1 MIVLEEHSKITAKGQ
16 TTVPKR
22 VRDRLGVGVGDE
34 IVFRVSDDG
43 AVMVE
48 SARQSEE
55 EAAVD
60 AFLAFISN
68 DIKRRPEALTP
79 FERSRMEELRAL
91 VEGVEVDLDGD
102 FSDAEPI

>member
-22 VRDRLGVGVGDE
+22 VRDRLGLQVGDE

-48 SARQSEE
+48 SARQSDD

-60 AFLAFISN
+60 AFLAFISS
-68 DIKRRPEALTP
+68 DIKRRPEALKP
-79 FERSRMEELRAL
+79 LRQEDVDRRRAL
-91 VEGVEVDLDGD
+91 LEGVELDLDGD
-102 FSDAEPI
+102 FSGATPI

>member
-22 VRDRLGVGVGDE
+22 IRDRLGVRLGDE
-34 IVFRVSDDG
+34 IVYRVTGDG

-48 SARQSEE
+48 SAR
-55 EAAVD
+55 AANDGAAID

-68 DIKRRPEALTP
+68 DIKRHPQNVTPMLDEDANLDAL
-79 FERSRMEELRAL
+79 LD
-91 VEGVEVDLDGD
+91 GVEVDLDGD
-102 FSDAEPI
+102 FRGATPI

>member
-22 VRDRLGVGVGDE
+22 VRDRLGLRIGDE

-48 SARQSEE
+48 SARQSDD

-68 DIKRRPEALTP
+68 DIKRRPEALKP
-79 FERSRMEELRAL
+79 LRQEDVDRRRAL
-91 VEGVEVDLDGD
+91 LEGVELDLDGD
-102 FSDAEPI
+102 FSGATPI